1 MPAVL
6 GLVYRNT
13 LNDYA
18 VGTAV
23 SASPVSAAG
32 CVVTG
37 CDDGSLFAACF
48 DAAAVAPLQGV
59 TSTARVG
66 EQAAGA
72 AVKALASAP
81 VAGMPGMQ
89 DHRITRSQRDSIF

>member
-1 MPAVL
+1 MSDSRMAFSVQQPAL
-6 GLVYRNT
+6 LP
-13 LNDYA
+13 A
-18 VGTAV
+18 
-23 SASPVSAAG
+23 PAAG

-48 DAAAVAPLQGV
+48 DAAAPPPLQGV

-81 VAGMPGMQ
+81 VAGLPGVQ
-89 DHRITRSQRDSIF
+89 AQ